1 IQKHN
6 KSFIRGCGCCSCTCQ
21 QEREQ
26 QSGPFR
32 VSALQLRLHATEKG
46 EPGKKST
53 KPPIL
58 ILSLGPKQVS
68 CTIAFPKTA
77 WNASRTGLTFTSL
90 SEATTIS
97 TSPPESTNHIT
108 IETIRESRLLEVT
121 PPATPRTQPNNPALP
136 SPPACSPAS
145 TATSGVAGL
154 PPAPA
159 KEGGGPP
166 LLAGITGLTEK
177 IGLGRA
183 EGGGTFVSKLPVGT
197 NPVADGTKETDDE
210 DKLLNES
217 GRRKINKN
225 TSYSTTNIQA
235 TRSNQHL
242 YRSFSKNFIER
253 IALL

>member
-159 KEGGGPP
+159 KEVEMDSM
-166 LLAGITGLTEK
+166 T
-177 IGLGRA
+177 
-183 EGGGTFVSKLPVGT
+183 PVGAPKLMEFSCQTCSKTSTADPGNT
-197 NPVADGTKETDDE
+197 NATC
-210 DKLLNES
+210 LLQM
-217 GRRKINKN
+217 KDYK
-225 TSYSTTNIQA
+225 YS
-235 TRSNQHL
+235 SN
-242 YRSFSKNFIER
+242 SF
-253 IALL
+253 